1 MTPLLTTHTFQ
12 GPVPGPR
19 LIILGAVHGNEIAG
33 TRGIERLLRVLDS
46 GQVRITAGQLT
57 LVPVTN
63 RLAYDR
69 GTRHGD
75 RNLNR
80 HLAPT
85 AAPKDNEDRIAN
97 ELCPLL
103 AAHDVLLDLHSFR
116 SQGEPFV
123 LVGPED
129 NQDPLQPFGQ
139 AATEVALARRLGV
152 SRAMDGWLATY
163 AAGAAQRG
171 ASAAYGIGT
180 TEYMRSVGGAA
191 LTLECGQH
199 EDPQGPTV
207 AYRAIMHTLAHLRM
221 IEAPAPAVHTP
232 IEGLRLT
239 TVTARQQAG
248 DSFAKAWKSFD
259 PVSAGERIASRADG
273 TPLTAPDDGY
283 VVFPDANAQPGS
295 EWFYFAKR
303 HPRLGGI

>member
-1 MTPLLTTHTFQ
+1 MQLLESHVFTGAAH
-12 GPVPGPR
+12 GPR

-33 TRGIERLLRVLDS
+33 TRGIERLMRVLDS

-63 RLAYDR
+63 RLAYER
-69 GTRHGD
+69 GTRNGD

-85 AAPKDNEDRIAN
+85 ASPNDNEDRVAN

-103 AAHDVLLDLHSFR
+103 VAHEVLLDLHSFR
-116 SQGEPFV
+116 SQGDPFV

-129 NQDPLQPFGQ
+129 NQEPLQPFGQ
-139 AATEVALARRLGV
+139 AATEVALAQRLGV

-207 AYRAIMHTLAHLRM
+207 AYRAIMNTLAHLRM
-221 IEAPAPAVHTP
+221 VDLPAPPAQSPV
-232 IEGLRLT
+232 EGLRLT
-239 TVTARQQAG
+239 AVIDRKDAG
-248 DSFAKAWKSFD
+248 DSFAQPWKSFD
-259 PVSAGERIASRADG
+259 PVKAQERIATRADG
-273 TPLTAPDDGY
+273 TVLTAPDDGY
-283 VVFPDANAQPGS
+283 VVFPHANAQPGS